1 MVMTRGSDQGKK
13 VIAKTLDQKTY
24 KDIQKPGGM
33 KAQTGHNNS
42 LLISII
48 ALFGLYQVEL

>member
-24 KDIQKPGGM
+24 EDIQKPGGM

-48 ALFGLYQVEL
+48 ALFGLYQAEL